1 MRGNQPMTQSR
12 FGDLMPGTLFRCMP
26 AAALL
31 VAMGCLEAAAQS
43 RAPGGGGPVGG
54 GPTGT
59 TPFSQTYRRP
69 AISPYNQISN
79 YAQNPQMFQNVYQQM
94 VMPQLEQQQQMIQQ
108 MQQGRQLGRLQNQI
122 QQIQRDTSARQ
133 IDEMIRPTGHR
144 TTFQNYSH
152 FYPQA
157 R

>member
-1 MRGNQPMTQSR
+1 MRTDASMSHPS
-12 FGDLMPGTLFRCMP
+12 PGR
-26 AAALL
+26 AVRDLL
-31 VAMGCLEAAAQS
+31 VRTMFVGALVVAIGSSEASAQS

-54 GPTGT
+54 GPNGT

-108 MQQGRQLGRLQNQI
+108 MQQGRQIGRMQSQI

-133 IDEMIRPTGHR
+133 IDETIRPTGHR

-152 FYPQA
+152 FYPMP

>member
-1 MRGNQPMTQSR
+1 
-12 FGDLMPGTLFRCMP
+12 MPRTLVQCMS

-31 VAMGCLEAAAQS
+31 VAMSCLEAVAQS

-54 GPTGT
+54 GPNGN

-94 VMPQLEQQQQMIQQ
+94 VMPQLEQQQQQIQQ
-108 MQQGRQLGRLQNQI
+108 MQQGRQIGRLQNQI

-133 IDEMIRPTGHR
+133 IDETIRPTGHR

-152 FYPQA
+152 FYPMP